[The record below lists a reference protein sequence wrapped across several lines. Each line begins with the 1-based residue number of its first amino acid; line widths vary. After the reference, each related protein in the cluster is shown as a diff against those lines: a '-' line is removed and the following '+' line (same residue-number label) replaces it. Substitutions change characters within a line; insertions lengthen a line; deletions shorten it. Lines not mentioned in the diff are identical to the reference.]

1 MSGNNPKKVERITPS
16 AQSEIDKKSYR
27 DLDQDFV
34 TSELSSRLV
43 TAERTERTPEK
54 KRRIGDKVRYF
65 EVMVFGSV
73 RSSRN
78 FNLCLSVCHFCPTF
92 FQALDFLYSHSHVC
106 IMNVQASLHAV
117 SQLSLSTFT
126 YSDRQSQ

>member
-34 TSELSSRLV
+34 TTELSSRLV

-54 KRRIGDKVRYF
+54 NRRIGDKVRYF
-65 EVMVFGSV
+65 EEVFGSV
-73 RSSRN
+73 RRSRN
-78 FNLCLSVCHFCPTF
+78 FNLCLPVCHFCPMF
-92 FQALDFLYSHSHVC
+92 S
-106 IMNVQASLHAV
+106 
-117 SQLSLSTFT
+117 
-126 YSDRQSQ
+126 